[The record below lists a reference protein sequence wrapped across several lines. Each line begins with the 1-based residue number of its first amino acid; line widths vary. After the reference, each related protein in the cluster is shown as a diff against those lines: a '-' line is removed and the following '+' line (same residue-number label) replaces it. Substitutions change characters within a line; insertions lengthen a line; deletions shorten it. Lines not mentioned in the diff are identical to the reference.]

1 MLPPHAPEAQPAEAT
16 PLARPQATAG
26 RLELLFHAA
35 AGQPTRLRSLVQQP
49 PLRVVRTCPLPEG
62 GALAHL
68 HNVSGGVLGGDQLRL
83 GVTLEPQTRVQ
94 LTTTGATRI
103 YRHRPALPVASQQSR
118 FQVGAGA
125 LLELLPDALIPYRSA
140 RYQQSTHY
148 RLDDDAGLMAW
159 ETVSPGRE
167 AHGELFAYDEL
178 ALRTEIWAGDTPLAL
193 EQILLKPATGSPVS
207 PARLGRYRYFTTFY
221 ACRVGQPPAL
231 WSELEGQMSDLAQ
244 RLSAAGE
251 MIWGA
256 SSLPAHGVV
265 VRGLSLNHRMLA
277 AALPLFWGL
286 ARRRLYGTAAIP
298 PRKVY

>member
-49 PLRVVRTCPLPEG
+49 PLRVVRTFPLPEG

-207 PARLGRYRYFTTFY
+207 PARLGRYR
-221 ACRVGQPPAL
+221 
-231 WSELEGQMSDLAQ
+231 
-244 RLSAAGE
+244 
-251 MIWGA
+251 
-256 SSLPAHGVV
+256 SLPAHGVV